1 MKTILP
7 AQPGY
12 FAVYPNGEGDPIIA
26 WEIVYNADT
35 LDYTVWPI
43 TTDGL
48 AGDYHEVKYAID
60 YTLPSGG

>member
-12 FAVYPNGEGDPIIA
+12 FAVYPNDEADPIIA
-26 WEIVYNADT
+26 WEITHDPDT
-35 LDYTVWPI
+35 LDYSVWPI

-48 AGDYHEVKYAID
+48 AGDYHEVKYAIEHA
-60 YTLPSGG
+60 LPSRG